1 MKVHALYS
9 ERRKTLYMLHLFRTI
24 SFFLI
29 TYTTVATLLVLSYD
43 GACIVS
49 DIPQQVTWFGALA
62 IFSQLIV
69 TFLGMSPS
77 VLKEILRQSSL
88 IATMSRDSFFMFGI
102 VTIFSAIIIRY
113 AALMAHVIPQFFLST
128 LSVIGC
134 RMILNTLETA
144 SREGDT
150 IRTASVHLSMLL
162 DSSFASAET
171 CDQMSSWLNSVAKA
185 QNCRSQVARYVSK
198 SGSRLPQPACR
209 SLSSR
214 SGPAPSGP
222 TLSASTPPGLRAG
235 RTTNSFDMRI
245 GSNGLGWSLRRR
257 EFHSSCAKLHGHLKR
272 PEPGTGIKVTFKD
285 SKGELIKT
293 VEANDGDDL
302 LSLAHE
308 HDIDLEGACE
318 RSCAC
323 STCHVILPQELY
335 DILPEPEDDENDML
349 DMAFGLT
356 DTSRLGCQVYVT
368 KEMKEMGER
377 GEIVATL
384 PSATRNMFVDDGFSL
399 AIFMLRRQSLQDKG
413 ARAKYLPSYRK
424 YYMPPNMTV
433 SPAGTKAGSDRGGV
447 VNEVPSGKPLELPNV
462 NVNNMPPSTARKS
475 STGGSHDCDT
485 RSSYLNPSQKSS
497 TPSPERSSL
506 RRFSLL
512 PQPVEPRPSSHPGT
526 PAPGK
531 AKEPLTADEHWN
543 LAHAFAFTPRF
554 SRLGLNGEGVI
565 LPIHAKD
572 FRGAR
577 RNTMKSNENRNPVS
591 GETRSVRQS
600 IPPRPSSA
608 PPSAPPVATVPPTT
622 GSSPRKPRPNKLR
635 KSRPPSLSRPATPRN
650 PLAPQTNAD
659 PKAPVKRAT
668 SEKVNKS
675 QVKPRGDSVQRS
687 QSLNVSG
694 TSRRPM
700 PNPNQRH
707 RSYSGTS
714 TPVKNK
720 EPLTADEHWNLAHAF
735 AFTPRFSRLGLEAEG
750 VIMPIHA
757 KDFRRTRRNTVANGH
772 PSRSVRQPTTSRPQ
786 PTPQPVATPITAV
799 PSPAPSPARRPRP
812 NKLRKSRPPSLASSA
827 PSRKSSI
834 LLPNA
839 DAKDTVK
846 GATETLNKEVTEPEV
861 TRGEPQTEEDTQDYV
876 IQNSASCPSIRVFS
890 VDDRRDSVVSS
901 DGASSYFTTP
911 SGSSSLFQS
920 SSRSSSSSVLE
931 FTTRTPDSLAVEEVV
946 VVPSDE
952 LSINTLTPPRT
963 PDSLAVEEDVALSS
977 DAPAA
982 PPPCERPPSPPASL
996 SSVRLL
1002 ASPAY
1007 PSRAFPQRDSVPP
1020 SPLFDLPSLRS
1031 LPSIP
1036 GVNDTLDAEK
1046 KVTPQADAN
1055 KTGLMRRFTLRLKSL
1070 KRNNAAREKVRP
1082 NQGLEQSDRK
1092 VDQESP
1098 EAPAVARPPSSR
1110 KLRKRRRPTPS
1121 VLAH

>member
-1 MKVHALYS
+1 
-9 ERRKTLYMLHLFRTI
+9 
-24 SFFLI
+24 
-29 TYTTVATLLVLSYD
+29 
-43 GACIVS
+43 
-49 DIPQQVTWFGALA
+49 
-62 IFSQLIV
+62 
-69 TFLGMSPS
+69 
-77 VLKEILRQSSL
+77 
-88 IATMSRDSFFMFGI
+88 
-102 VTIFSAIIIRY
+102 
-113 AALMAHVIPQFFLST
+113 
-128 LSVIGC
+128 
-134 RMILNTLETA
+134 
-144 SREGDT
+144 
-150 IRTASVHLSMLL
+150 
-162 DSSFASAET
+162 
-171 CDQMSSWLNSVAKA
+171 
-185 QNCRSQVARYVSK
+185 
-198 SGSRLPQPACR
+198 
-209 SLSSR
+209 
-214 SGPAPSGP
+214 
-222 TLSASTPPGLRAG
+222 
-235 RTTNSFDMRI
+235 
-245 GSNGLGWSLRRR
+245 
-257 EFHSSCAKLHGHLKR
+257 
-272 PEPGTGIKVTFKD
+272 
-285 SKGELIKT
+285 
-293 VEANDGDDL
+293 
-302 LSLAHE
+302 
-308 HDIDLEGACE
+308 
-318 RSCAC
+318 
-323 STCHVILPQELY
+323 
-335 DILPEPEDDENDML
+335 
-349 DMAFGLT
+349 
-356 DTSRLGCQVYVT
+356 
-368 KEMKEMGER
+368 
-377 GEIVATL
+377 
-384 PSATRNMFVDDGFSL
+384 
-399 AIFMLRRQSLQDKG
+399 
-413 ARAKYLPSYRK
+413 
-424 YYMPPNMTV
+424 MTV

-512 PQPVEPRPSSHPGT
+512 PQPVEPVCLLRHSLAVEPVRNLGHKPPSPRGQLSRIHTTSRHSLHRPILSSPLTEVAFSSTNTSSSSLTKCDPDMPERPKFKPSRISSSPEIPSVADSIHRPRGSRASSYTSPRRPSSITSFASSSSTLDVASPPESSAAAAPQPRPRTRPRPSTHRNYSYTNNPYLTHPQSNKRPIWSPNHKPFYDRYPPSSNPRLSTSLYRNSTQSLGSRPPPFHPIPPALDSIRRSHSLNSSNASLQPHSNQRPSSHPGT